1 MIGKRLLNQL
11 LPIALTPLVLACS
24 LGILSAQD
32 DFERLY
38 RPADAVKQKLRT
50 MTVEFFAATE
60 GADSIVPDARVP
72 DYRERY
78 YYDAQGRVDRFE
90 ATNPNIRLQ
99 GSMGPQLMSRYEYGP
114 DGRTW
119 HRHDTTVFGSSGES
133 IVRKDSTGRMVS
145 EVRVVTGQ
153 DLPTMQRTYYY
164 DVHGRLEKHKTVTAT
179 QSNPTACKW
188 NFFIHDTHSFN
199 ATNLSPQ
206 EMARCQCNLEYLDE
220 EGRSV
225 RRISYDSV
233 GTIVVSTVLNYD
245 RTGKPIRIE
254 QFDKTGKSLGLAADV
269 IYGRNGRVD
278 LELTGPGNMYTVPL
292 SQINHI
298 ARAFVVEG
306 WFGYRLL
313 RQLRVRQAGRE
324 WARYVFSY
332 DLR

>member
-1 MIGKRLLNQL
+1 MIGKRLLNNL
-11 LPIALTPLVLACS
+11 LPIALMPMVLAIS
-24 LGILSAQD
+24 LGRLSAQE

-38 RPADAVKQKLRT
+38 KPAVALKHKVRT

-60 GADSIVPDARVP
+60 GVDSIAPNSRIP
-72 DYRERY
+72 DYRQKY
-78 YYDAQGRVDRFE
+78 YYDAQGRVDRYE
-90 ATNPNIRLQ
+90 ASNPNIRMQ

-133 IVRKDSTGRMVS
+133 IVRKDSTGKLIS
-145 EVRVVTGQ
+145 EVRVMTGQ
-153 DLPTMQRTYYY
+153 ETPTMQRTYYY
-164 DVHGRLEKHKTVTAT
+164 DVRGRLEKQRITMATAT
-179 QSNPTACKW
+179 NPMACKW
-188 NFFIHDTHSFN
+188 IFFILDNHSFN

-206 EMARCQCNLEYLDE
+206 EMARCQCSLEYLDE

-233 GTIVVSTVLNYD
+233 GTIIVSTVLNYD

-254 QFDKTGKSLGLAADV
+254 QFDKAGKSLGLAADV
-269 IYGRNGRVD
+269 LYGRNGRVD
-278 LELTGPGNMYTVPL
+278 LELTGPGNMYLPPL
-292 SQINHI
+292 SEISAM

-306 WFGYRLL
+306 WMDFKLL
-313 RQLRVRQAGRE
+313 RELRIKQAGRE